1 MTLLIIALLGQVSCE
16 LRIRFPGQVSGV
28 ETWTTTEKK
37 INPGLDEDLRSS
49 YATAADEE
57 MDHSRGHQYC

>member
-16 LRIRFPGQVSGV
+16 LRLRFPGV
-28 ETWTTTEKK
+28 ETWTSTEKK